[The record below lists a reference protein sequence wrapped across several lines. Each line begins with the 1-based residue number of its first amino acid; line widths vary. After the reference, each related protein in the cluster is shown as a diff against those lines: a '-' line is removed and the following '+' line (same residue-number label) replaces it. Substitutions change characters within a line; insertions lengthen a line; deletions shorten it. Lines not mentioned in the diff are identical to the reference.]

1 MVNGQKGNLIIIV
14 NRAYMNKK
22 KTKSLNSRRDFL
34 KKSITGTIGV
44 TALGGFPAIVP
55 ASVLGKYAPSKRVN
69 VGVIGT
75 GRIGREWDMPGTIKF
90 DQARMLAVCDLD
102 KNRVASAQKWVND
115 YYAKKN
121 NGNYSG
127 TKTYEHYEELLAD
140 KDIDAVIISTPDHWH
155 VIPAIHAVRAG
166 KDVYMEKPASLSISE
181 GRILSDEAYKAGSIF
196 QIGSQQRSMPQ
207 FKKACELVRNGRI
220 GKLHTIYVGLPVD
233 DPKQS
238 TVEKEMPVPANLN
251 YEKWLGATPYVPYTE
266 KLVHPQDG
274 TFSRP
279 GWLRCEQFGAGMITG
294 WGAHHFDIANWGM
307 GTEHTGPV
315 EISGTADWPA
325 AEALWDVHGNF
336 KTESLFANGVTVKA
350 SNDYP
355 NGVKFE
361 GSEGWI
367 FVTRGNY
374 SVTASDPVAKGNN
387 SKALDASDPK
397 ILTSVIGPDEIHLID
412 SPEHHENW
420 LNSIITRQPNIAPI
434 EAGHRACTVCLLN
447 HTVMKLKRKLY
458 WDPVKE
464 RFKNDDE
471 ANAMLARS
479 QRWPY
484 QINKEFN
491 IATKM

>member
-1 MVNGQKGNLIIIV
+1 MKK
-14 NRAYMNKK
+14 NK
-22 KTKSLNSRRDFL
+22 SSNSRREFL
-34 KKSITGTIGV
+34 KKSVTGTIGLTGA
-44 TALGGFPAIVP
+44 TALSAFPSIVP
-55 ASVLGKYAPSKRVN
+55 ASVFGKFAPSKRIN
-69 VGVIGT
+69 IGVIGT
-75 GRIGREWDMPGTIKF
+75 GRIGREWDMPSTIKF

-102 KNRVASAQKWVND
+102 KNRVGAAQKWVND
-115 YYAKKN
+115 YYSKKN
-121 NGNYSG
+121 NSSYTG
-127 TKTYEHYEELLAD
+127 TKTYEHYEDLLAD

-181 GRILSDEAYKAGSIF
+181 GRILSNESAKAGRIF

-238 TVEKEMPVPANLN
+238 TVEKEMPIPANLN
-251 YEKWLGATPYVPYTE
+251 YEKWLGSTPYVPYTE

-274 TFSRP
+274 TFTRP
-279 GWLRCEQFGAGMITG
+279 GWLRCAQFGAGMITG

-307 GTEHTGPV
+307 GTEYTGPV

-325 AEALWDVHGNF
+325 EEALWDVHGNF
-336 KTESLFANGVTVKA
+336 KTETLFENGVKVLA
-350 SNDYP
+350 SNEYP
-355 NGVKFE
+355 NGVKFI
-361 GSEGWI
+361 GSDGRI

-397 ILTSVIGPDEIHLID
+397 ILSSVIGPDELHLID
-412 SPEHHENW
+412 SPSHHENW

-434 EAGHRACTVCLLN
+434 EVGHRACTVCLLN

-458 WDPVKE
+458 WDPIKE

-471 ANAMLARS
+471 ANAMLIRS

-491 IATKM
+491 VETRM

>member
-1 MVNGQKGNLIIIV
+1 MSKK
-14 NRAYMNKK
+14 NKS
-22 KTKSLNSRRDFL
+22 TNSRRDFI
-34 KKSITGTIGV
+34 KKSITGTLSV
-44 TALGGFPAIVP
+44 TALSGIPSIVP

-69 VGVIGT
+69 VGVIGC
-75 GRIGREWDMPGTIKF
+75 GRIGMSWDVPGTIKF
-90 DQARMLAVCDLD
+90 DQSRILAMCDLD
-102 KNRVASAQKWVND
+102 KNRLAGAQKWVND
-115 YYAKKN
+115 YYGKKN
-121 NGNYSG
+121 NGSYSG
-127 TKTYEHYEELLAD
+127 TKTYENYEELLAD

-181 GRILSDEAYKAGSIF
+181 GRILSNESTRAGRIF

-251 YEKWLGATPYVPYTE
+251 YEKWLGQTPYVPYTE
-266 KLVHPQDG
+266 KLVHPQNSITD
-274 TFSRP
+274 RP

-307 GTEHTGPV
+307 GTEYTGPI

-325 AEALWDVHGNF
+325 EEALWDVHGNF
-336 KTESLFANGVTVKA
+336 KTETLFANGVTVLA
-350 SNDYP
+350 SNEYP
-355 NGVKFE
+355 NGVKFV

-374 SVTASDPVAKGNN
+374 AATSSDPVAKGNN
-387 SKALDASDPK
+387 AKALDASDPK
-397 ILTSVIGPDEIHLID
+397 ILNSVIGPDEIHLVD
-412 SPEHHENW
+412 SAEHHENW

-434 EAGHRACTVCLLN
+434 EVGHRACTVCLLN

-458 WDPVKE
+458 WDPVNE
-464 RFKNDDE
+464 RFKNDDQ
-471 ANAMLARS
+471 ANAMLSRS

-491 IATKM
+491 VATKL